1 MKGYDLRDSLPAG
14 RPKPLTKQLSQGGES
29 PAMPR
34 KNVSAIMN
42 QNVVIIRLRC
52 INLAKCLKWKFTVFV
67 LTMTAVK

>member
-34 KNVSAIMN
+34 KNVSVTIVIMKRN
-42 QNVVIIRLRC
+42 GIIMSLE
-52 INLAKCLKWKFTVFV
+52 FSD
-67 LTMTAVK
+67 VKS